1 MLCAPAAACIPVTLL
16 QQYPVITDF
25 INITSLSS
33 LVQFIYYYAISHHID
48 DKEIQSLKNTIKLHN
63 RRNCRNYNSTDIM
76 KELHSNPVI
85 KLLLTIPSYNQ
96 QVGNVTRMSS
106 VDVCGFICQNGP
118 MYFKLST
125 SKLLSR
131 WTVARVAK
139 VLWTSVMQ
147 VLRKFRSYSVHIAP
161 LETAGIFNVEMIPY
175 CGQM

>member
-1 MLCAPAAACIPVTLL
+1 
-16 QQYPVITDF
+16 
-25 INITSLSS
+25 
-33 LVQFIYYYAISHHID
+33 
-48 DKEIQSLKNTIKLHN
+48 
-63 RRNCRNYNSTDIM
+63 M

-131 WTVARVAK
+131 
-139 VLWTSVMQ
+139 
-147 VLRKFRSYSVHIAP
+147 
-161 LETAGIFNVEMIPY
+161 
-175 CGQM
+175 